1 MGQWNYW
8 KNALTSAHPAVEE
21 ATTGKNVCTGIHNHY
36 PFELQHLGEPDRSF
50 ENQTVLRTP
59 IGRMIDA
66 SVILNV
72 TTTVG
77 FLDQRL
83 IYCTGEY
90 IQLEA

>member
-1 MGQWNYW
+1 MELN
-8 KNALTSAHPAVEE
+8 LLEECFDLSTSGCKFRGGDD
-21 ATTGKNVCTGIHNHY
+21 GKNVSTGIHNHY

-83 IYCTGEY
+83 IYW
-90 IQLEA
+90 